1 MNSVNFI
8 QQLEKKYVG
17 FLKNRI
23 CENQFEQII
32 LRGGKNKPDNSIDLH
47 NAIKMFLQFE
57 KTEDKKG
64 WDIEWEQWI
73 SKKIGKQRW
82 PNNVIVNTAEDF
94 LFLIQKEKE
103 ILIFDQILADL
114 KRWRQGITGWL
125 VKDPEVLIKHIDNWA
140 GLCAV
145 VDYLLSNDATTYY
158 IRNLPVP
165 VHTKFI
171 EENERIIL
179 SLLQHFNSEKDNID
193 YTSLN
198 HAVGLKRKPVL
209 FPIRWLDEEL
219 AVQNTQGMVVLGATP
234 ENLRNR
240 NWEITELWMVEN
252 ETALF
257 MLPERKHSLAIC
269 SRGKALELLSDIA
282 WFNNVKLY
290 YWGDMD
296 EDGYAMLRQCRKL
309 YPHTK
314 SVLMDIDALLF
325 HSAEIH
331 KQPTKYRYLNLSE
344 LTFTEGN
351 ALERLFE
358 INGRLEQESLSHEY
372 IIKAISHEDTLSH

>member
-8 QQLEKKYVG
+8 QQLEKKYAD

-23 CENQFEQII
+23 CEKQFEQII
-32 LRGGKNKPDNSIDLH
+32 LRGGKNKPNNSIDLH
-47 NAIKMFLQFE
+47 NAIKVFLKFE
-57 KTEDKKG
+57 KSENKKG
-64 WDIEWEQWI
+64 WDIEWEEWV

-82 PNNVIVNTAEDF
+82 PAKVIVNTAEDF

-103 ILIFDQILADL
+103 IIIFDRILSDL
-114 KRWRQGITGWL
+114 KKWRPGITDWL
-125 VKDPEVLIKHIDNWA
+125 VKCPELLLRHIENWA

-145 VDYLLSNDATTYY
+145 VDYLLSNDVTTYY

-171 EENERIIL
+171 EEHEGIIL
-179 SLLQHFNSEKDNID
+179 SLLQHFNSENGDID
-193 YTSLN
+193 YTSLI
-198 HAVGLKRKPVL
+198 HAAGLKRKPVL
-209 FPIRWLDEEL
+209 FAIRWLDEEL
-219 AVQNTQGMVVLGATP
+219 AYQNTQGMEVLGITP

-257 MLPERKHSLAIC
+257 MLPERRHSLAIC
-269 SRGKALELLSDIA
+269 SRGKAVELLRDVT
-282 WFNNVKLY
+282 WLNNVKVY

-309 YPHTK
+309 YPHAV
-314 SVLMDIDALLF
+314 SVLMDINALQF
-325 HSAEIH
+325 HSAEIG
-331 KQPTKYRYLNLSE
+331 KQPAKYRYPNLSE
-344 LTFTEGN
+344 LTLGEIN
-351 ALERLFE
+351 ALEKLFE

-372 IIKAISHEDTLSH
+372 IIKIISAE

>member
-8 QQLEKKYVG
+8 QQLEKKYVD

-47 NAIKMFLQFE
+47 NAIKMFLKFE
-57 KTEDKKG
+57 KSENKKG
-64 WDIEWEQWI
+64 WDIEWEEWI

-82 PNNVIVNTAEDF
+82 PAKVIVNSAEDF

-103 ILIFDQILADL
+103 ILVFNQILTDL
-114 KRWRQGITGWL
+114 KKWRPGITGWL
-125 VKDPEVLIKHIDNWA
+125 VKYPEVLLRHIDNWV

-145 VDYLLSNDATTYY
+145 VDYLLSNDVTTYY

-171 EENERIIL
+171 EENEGIIL
-179 SLLQHFNSEKDNID
+179 SLLQHFNSENGDID
-193 YTSLN
+193 YTSLV

-209 FPIRWLDEEL
+209 FAIRWLDEEL
-219 AVQNTQGMVVLGATP
+219 AYQNTQGMEVLGITP

-257 MLPERKHSLAIC
+257 MLPKRKHSLAIC
-269 SRGKALELLSDIA
+269 SRGKALELLRDIT
-282 WFNNVKLY
+282 WLNNVKLY

-309 YPHTK
+309 YPHTV
-314 SVLMDIDALLF
+314 SVLMDINALQF
-325 HSAEIH
+325 HGAEIR
-331 KQPTKYRYLNLSE
+331 KQPTKYRYPNLSE
-344 LTFTEGN
+344 LTLSEAN
-351 ALERLFE
+351 ALEKLFE

-372 IIKAISHEDTLSH
+372 IIKIISAE